1 MVNLTQNLQDNYTV
15 VMFKTPHKQTTQQQN
30 VHNHNRFCKAATTK
44 AMPYPRM
51 LYSQKLLRYIKQ
63 VRSYIHTH
71 KPKERVVIIFHI
83 PIHHNGHV
91 LLFKLL
97 IRSLPATLYTFCTIT
112 FMASEPLKHTR
123 SGSMVQNVAGR
134 PEADSGPGPDL
145 PAVWIS
151 PQTHQKYTVVYSEL
165 IRSLLATSYASLPI
179 IGTSDVRGWYPNG
192 YLLKYTKST
201 RAYTLS

>member
-1 MVNLTQNLQDNYTV
+1 MKVFFVEPYIDSTDTDTCVTNLGWYGQS
-15 VMFKTPHKQTTQQQN
+15 H
-30 VHNHNRFCKAATTK
+30 TK
-44 AMPYPRM
+44 SSR
-51 LYSQKLLRYIKQ
+51 LLH
-63 VRSYIHTH
+63 S
-71 KPKERVVIIFHI
+71 
-83 PIHHNGHV
+83 HV

-134 PEADSGPGPDL
+134 PEPDSGPGPDL

-165 IRSLLATSYASLPI
+165 IRSLLATSYASLTI
-179 IGTSDVRGWYPNG
+179 IGTSNG
-192 YLLKYTKST
+192 YPLKYTKST